1 MDTPPSQTIYITN
14 VFDKT
19 SKIEL
24 KKLLHCLFSQFGRIL
39 DIVCVKCRAL
49 RGQAWI
55 VFGDVASATNAMS
68 NMQGFPLLEKP
79 IKIQYA
85 KGKSD
90 VVAKREGSY
99 PQKGKDV
106 KRKKIGPANVKAEKD
121 VGKKGVTST
130 SKSQQENVRGGPAG
144 ASDEGGKEDRAPPN
158 KILFVENLPEGTN
171 GDMLGMLFKQYPGY
185 KEVRM
190 VESRPGIAFVE
201 FEMSQQG
208 GLAIDGLQGFK
219 IDPQHSMKI
228 SYAKQ

>member
-1 MDTPPSQTIYITN
+1 MDTPPSQTIYVSNI
-14 VFDKT
+14 FDKIG
-19 SKIEL
+19 KVEL
-24 KKLLHCLFSQFGRIL
+24 KKMLHCLFSQFGRIL
-39 DIVCVKCRAL
+39 DIVCVKSKAL
-49 RGQAWI
+49 RGQAWV

-68 NMQGFPLLEKP
+68 NLQGFPFYDKP
-79 IKIQYA
+79 MRIQYA

-90 VVAKREGSY
+90 VVAKREGSF
-99 PQKGKDV
+99 PQKGKDA
-106 KRKKIGPANVKAEKD
+106 KKKKIGPTGVKVEKD
-121 VGKKGVTST
+121 GGKKGVAPT
-130 SKSQQENVRGGPAG
+130 SKAQEESARGGPAG
-144 ASDEGGKEDRAPPN
+144 SSDEGGKADRAPPN

-171 GDMLGMLFKQYPGY
+171 EDMLGMLFKQYPGY